1 LYSHLRFVTAASLIA
16 FAGLIAVGVP
26 ALLLSA
32 DRQPV
37 AARTDIPDPAT
48 TSCKRQDW
56 LNFDPSCW
64 SRRDLS
70 GHDMPWTAGRTAP
83 NAAKVEVAS
92 TAQKAAEQP
101 LTEIQHTAT
110 VAQESVPQESVPQA
124 SAPQEVAQA
133 VVPEASVP
141 QEPAPQA
148 AVPREPPPQAA
159 APHAAAPQA
168 PAPQAPA
175 PQEPVQQSNLTAPVQ
190 ETPTVQLPATK
201 QRHAAKPATE
211 APAPLPTP
219 KKIARRD
226 RTPKRPTTEA
236 LNAVR
241 KFGDNLRDIP
251 VSSYAADGTPKTIVI
266 RPTSIQDVYYYS
278 APR

>member
-37 AARTDIPDPAT
+37 VARTDIPDPAT

-83 NAAKVEVAS
+83 NAKVEVAS
-92 TAQKAAEQP
+92 AAQKAAEQP

-110 VAQESVPQESVPQA
+110 VAQESVPQESVPQESVPQA
-124 SAPQEVAQA
+124 SAPQEMAQA
-133 VVPEASVP
+133 SVPKASVP

-148 AVPREPPPQAA
+148 AVPQEPPPQAA
-159 APHAAAPQA
+159 APRAA
-168 PAPQAPA
+168 A
-175 PQEPVQQSNLTAPVQ
+175 PQEPVQQSKLTAPVQ
-190 ETPTVQLPATK
+190 ETLAVQRPATR
-201 QRHAAKPATE
+201 QRQAAKPATD
-211 APAPLPTP
+211 AQTGLPAP
-219 KKIARRD
+219 KKTARRD

-251 VSSYAADGTPKTIVI
+251 VSSYAADGTPKKIVI

>member
-37 AARTDIPDPAT
+37 VARADIPDPST
-48 TSCKRQDW
+48 TSCKQQDW
-56 LNFDPSCW
+56 LNFDPNCW
-64 SRRDLS
+64 FRRDLS
-70 GHDMPWTAGRTAP
+70 GRDMPWTAGRTAP

-92 TAQKAAEQP
+92 AAQKAAERP
-101 LTEIQHTAT
+101 LTEVQHTAT
-110 VAQESVPQESVPQA
+110 VAQESVPQA
-124 SAPQEVAQA
+124 SAPQEVAHA
-133 VVPEASVP
+133 SVPKASVP

-148 AVPREPPPQAA
+148 AVPQEPPPQAT
-159 APHAAAPQA
+159 APQA
-168 PAPQAPA
+168 ATL
-175 PQEPVQQSNLTAPVQ
+175 QEPVQQSKLTAPVQ
-190 ETPTVQLPATK
+190 ETPAVQPPATK

-211 APAPLPTP
+211 APAPLPAP
-219 KKIARRD
+219 KKTARRD

-251 VSSYAADGTPKTIVI
+251 VSSYAADGTPKKIVI

>member
-1 LYSHLRFVTAASLIA
+1 LCSHLRFVTAASLIA

-37 AARTDIPDPAT
+37 VAQTDIPDPAT
-48 TSCKRQDW
+48 TSCKQQDW

-70 GHDMPWTAGRTAP
+70 GRDMPWTAGR
-83 NAAKVEVAS
+83 AAAKAGKVEVAS
-92 TAQKAAEQP
+92 VAQKAAEQP
-101 LTEIQHTAT
+101 STEIPHTAT

-133 VVPEASVP
+133 SVPKASVQ

-148 AVPREPPPQAA
+148 AVPQEPPPQAA
-159 APHAAAPQA
+159 APQAAAPQA
-168 PAPQAPA
+168 AAL
-175 PQEPVQQSNLTAPVQ
+175 QEPVQQSKLTAPVQ
-190 ETPTVQLPATK
+190 ETPAVQPPATRH
-201 QRHAAKPATE
+201 RHAAKPATE
-211 APAPLPTP
+211 AQTGLPAP
-219 KKIARRD
+219 KKTARRD

-251 VSSYAADGTPKTIVI
+251 VSSYAADGTPKKIVI

>member
-1 LYSHLRFVTAASLIA
+1 LYSLLRFVTAASLIA

-37 AARTDIPDPAT
+37 VARADIPDPAT

-70 GHDMPWTAGRTAP
+70 GHDMPWTPGRTAP
-83 NAAKVEVAS
+83 NAKVEVAS
-92 TAQKAAEQP
+92 AADKTAEQP
-101 LTEIQHTAT
+101 LTEIQHTAAVPQESVSQASVPQE
-110 VAQESVPQESVPQA
+110 VAQASMPKASPPEVSVPQESVPQA
-124 SAPQEVAQA
+124 SLPQAFAPQ
-133 VVPEASVP
+133 ASLPQTFVP
-141 QEPAPQA
+141 QEPAPQK
-148 AVPREPPPQAA
+148 
-159 APHAAAPQA
+159 
-168 PAPQAPA
+168 PA

-190 ETPTVQLPATK
+190 EAPAVQPPATR

-211 APAPLPTP
+211 APPRLPAP

-226 RTPKRPTTEA
+226 RTPKRSTNEA

-241 KFGDNLRDIP
+241 KFNDNLRDIP
-251 VSSYAADGTPKTIVI
+251 VSSYAADGTPRTIVI

>member
-32 DRQPV
+32 DTQPV
-37 AARTDIPDPAT
+37 VARTDIPDPAT
-48 TSCKRQDW
+48 TSCKQQDW

-70 GHDMPWTAGRTAP
+70 GHDMPWSAGRTA
-83 NAAKVEVAS
+83 AKASKVEVAS
-92 TAQKAAEQP
+92 AAQKAAEQP
-101 LTEIQHTAT
+101 LTEIQQSAT
-110 VAQESVPQESVPQA
+110 VAQESVPQESVPQESVPHA

-133 VVPEASVP
+133 VVPKASVPQEMAHTSVP
-141 QEPAPQA
+141 QEPAPQ
-148 AVPREPPPQAA
+148 EPVQ
-159 APHAAAPQA
+159 
-168 PAPQAPA
+168 
-175 PQEPVQQSNLTAPVQ
+175 QEPVQQSKLTAPVQ
-190 ETPTVQLPATK
+190 EAPAVQPPATK

-211 APAPLPTP
+211 APAPLPAP
-219 KKIARRD
+219 KKTARRD

-251 VSSYAADGTPKTIVI
+251 VSSYAADGTPKKIVI

>member
-37 AARTDIPDPAT
+37 VARADIPDPAT
-48 TSCKRQDW
+48 TSCKQQDW

-70 GHDMPWTAGRTAP
+70 GRDMPWTAVR
-83 NAAKVEVAS
+83 AAAKAGKVEVAS
-92 TAQKAAEQP
+92 AAQKGAEQP
-101 LTEIQHTAT
+101 STEIQHTAT
-110 VAQESVPQESVPQA
+110 VPQESVPQESVPQESVPQA
-124 SAPQEVAQA
+124 SVPQEVAQA
-133 VVPEASVP
+133 PVPKASVPQAAAPNASVP
-141 QEPAPQA
+141 QEVA
-148 AVPREPPPQAA
+148 
-159 APHAAAPQA
+159 QA
-168 PAPQAPA
+168 PVPQGPA
-175 PQEPVQQSNLTAPVQ
+175 PQELVQQSNVTAPVQ
-190 ETPTVQLPATK
+190 EAPAAQPPATK

-211 APAPLPTP
+211 APAPLPAP
-219 KKIARRD
+219 KKTARRD

-251 VSSYAADGTPKTIVI
+251 VSSYAADGTPKKIVI